1 MEDAH
6 NHTTTLKGGS
16 PARMNGRSDP
26 RGTAT
31 KAAGSRVW
39 LFSSSCS
46 APLFLPVSSHHTGAP
61 RAPQGSLEVLW
72 GTVYDT
78 GSSWRCALALWGWEE
93 ALAAIPGAM
102 QLPGSPTC
110 TAPALNILP
119 HQALTMTFATDS
131 GRFFSSSSDR
141 YRNQGLEKKGAGSRS
156 QNWREPELE
165 PRSPTL

>member
-6 NHTTTLKGGS
+6 NQITTLNGGS

-26 RGTAT
+26 
-31 KAAGSRVW
+31 AGLQPRQQAPGSG
-39 LFSSSCS
+39 FSQ
-46 APLFLPVSSHHTGAP
+46 APAPPALFLPVSSHQTGAP

-78 GSSWRCALALWGWEE
+78 GGSWRCALVFWGWEE
-93 ALAAIPGAM
+93 ALAVIPGAM

-119 HQALTMTFATDS
+119 HQALTMTFAIDS

-141 YRNQGLEKKGAGSRS
+141 
-156 QNWREPELE
+156 
-165 PRSPTL
+165 